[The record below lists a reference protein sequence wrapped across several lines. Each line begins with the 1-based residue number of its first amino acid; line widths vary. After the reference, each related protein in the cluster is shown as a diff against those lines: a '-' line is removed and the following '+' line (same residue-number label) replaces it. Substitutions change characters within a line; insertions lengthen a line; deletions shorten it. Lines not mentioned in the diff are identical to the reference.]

1 MGVGFKVGGS
11 AVFKSFVTVQAN
23 PSAVVTLTL
32 GSLVYNAQAD
42 SNGVASFTVKKKGT
56 YTVTSNNTA
65 SYQAENNTSTINVNK
80 SNRSFTGQ
88 MVKLNIPAALSS
100 GNYSSNVLSLY
111 WTRPS
116 SNWTGCDLRWHG
128 TTYPT
133 TRTAGTSLAK
143 GAGGNLVLT
152 SASTVNGYNHTG
164 LTANSTY
171 YYSIFSYITINGTDY
186 WATAYRSTSGKAINY
201 VGTVVTI
208 TSTRTWAVPTGWR
221 TAKVFVVGGGG
232 GGAIGSGGGG
242 AGGKTATSGNFNVTP
257 GGTYV
262 ATIGGGGSANGGSGG
277 TTSFGS
283 VVSAAGGAGGNGLH
297 GGSGGSGGGASGIY
311 KGNSYDCD
319 GSAGAS
325 DGGNASSNGYVSGNS
340 WHYYNGGTGQG
351 TTTKAWGSSSGTLYS
366 GGGGGGSR
374 NRNYNGG
381 SGGSGG
387 GGAGSSSY
395 TVAGTNGTANTGGG
409 GGGGA
414 YDSSSEAKSNG
425 GSGGSGIILVQ
436 CVA

>member
-88 MVKLNIPAALSS
+88 MVKLNIPAALSA

-116 SNWTGCDLRWHG
+116 SDWTGCNLRWHG

-152 SASTVNGYNHTG
+152 NTSTVNGYNHTG

-171 YYSIFSYITINGTDY
+171 FYSIFSYITINGTDY
-186 WATAYRSTSGKAINY
+186 WTTSYRSTSGKALNY

-208 TSTRTWAVPTGWR
+208 TSTRTWSVPTGWR
-221 TAKVFVVGGGG
+221 TAKAFVVGGGG
-232 GGAIGSGGGG
+232 GGYRGGGGGGYTKTSGNFSVTPGSSYTVTIGSGG
-242 AGGKTATSGNFNVTP
+242 ATSG
-257 GGTYV
+257 GR
-262 ATIGGGGSANGGSGG
+262 GG

-283 VVSAAGGAGGNGLH
+283 VVSAAGGYGGEALNG
-297 GGSGGSGGGASGIY
+297 GAGGSGGGARGIY
-311 KGNSYDCD
+311 RGDQYDSN
-319 GSAGAS
+319 GTAGAS
-325 DGGNASSNGYVSGNS
+325 DGGTASNNV
-340 WHYYNGGTGQG
+340 YYTGAAQAHTYYGGGGQG
-351 TTTKAWGSSSGTLYS
+351 STTRAWGSSSGTLYA
-366 GGGGGGSR
+366 GGGGGGGQGGTSG
-374 NRNYNGG
+374 GG
-381 SGGSGG
+381 SAGSGG
-387 GGAGSSSY
+387 GGAGGSSA
-395 TVAGTNGTANTGGG
+395 AGSNGTANTGGG
-409 GGGGA
+409 GGGGGRN
-414 YDSSSEAKSNG
+414 SGSETTYSG
-425 GSGGSGIILVQ
+425 GTGGSGIALVQ